1 VLFVWLFAQFT
12 TQLELPLRVEQAKA
26 GSSAPKRALTPMWDE
41 MCKEQHLVVG
51 GKQRPVGRMVQ

>member
-1 VLFVWLFAQFT
+1 M
-12 TQLELPLRVEQAKA
+12 
-26 GSSAPKRALTPMWDE
+26 GSLAHKRALTPMWDE